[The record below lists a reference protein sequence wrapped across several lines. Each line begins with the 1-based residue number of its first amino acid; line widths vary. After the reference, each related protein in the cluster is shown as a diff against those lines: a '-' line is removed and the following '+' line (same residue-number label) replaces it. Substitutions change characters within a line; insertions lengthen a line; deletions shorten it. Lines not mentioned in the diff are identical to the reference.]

1 MKKTI
6 FVILILGVVLT
17 AYTIFT
23 GQKENPLLTEFDTP
37 FRVPPFNE
45 IEEEHFL
52 PAFKEGIAEQQNE
65 IDSIVNNNTDATFEN
80 TIEALEYSGALLDK
94 VSGVFYNLLSANTN
108 DELQQIAKDVS
119 PLLSKSSDD
128 ILLNE
133 KLFERIK
140 AVHQNKK
147 AFNLTDEEERLL
159 DETYKSFVRNGA
171 NLNEEEKGELRK
183 INEELSMLSLQFG
196 ENLLNENNDFK
207 LIIEDKANL
216 SGLPESVISMAAEE
230 AAAEELEGK
239 WVFTLQKPSFI
250 PFLQYS
256 DKRDL
261 REKIFKAYINRGDN
275 ENENDTKEII
285 KKILALRIE
294 KANLLGYDT
303 HADYVLE
310 DRMAKNAENV
320 YDLLN
325 KVWAPALKVAKNEAA
340 DLQAMIEKEGND
352 FKLQPWDWWYYS
364 EKVKKEKFD
373 LDEKE
378 LRPYFKLENVRDGAF
393 ETATKLYG
401 IQFIKR
407 DDIPKYHPDVEVF
420 ELQEADGSHI
430 GILYTDYF
438 PRESKRGGAWMNS
451 YRKQSIKNGEMI
463 TPVIF
468 NVGNFSKPTGDKPSL
483 LSYDEAL
490 TLFHEFGHAL
500 HGLLSKVKY
509 ESLSGTAVSRDFVEL
524 PSQIMENWGSHPE
537 VMKRYAKH
545 YETGEPIPDELIDK
559 IKASEHFNQG
569 FATVEFLAAAF
580 LDMDW
585 HTLNNVDNIK
595 VNEFETT
602 SLNNIG
608 LIPEIVVRYRTTNYN
623 HIFSSGYSA
632 GYYSYIWAEVLDAD
646 AFEAFKE
653 NGIFDRETA
662 QAFRENILEKGGTEE
677 PMELYKKFRGSEP
690 KIDPLLERRGLKTGS

>member
-23 GQKENPLLTEFDTP
+23 GQKENPLLTEFNTP
-37 FRVPPFNE
+37 FQVPPFDK
-45 IEEEHFL
+45 IEEAHFL
-52 PAFKEGIAEQQNE
+52 PAFKAGITEQQNE
-65 IDSIVNNNTDATFEN
+65 IDSIVNNNSDPTFEN

-94 VSGVFYNLLSANTN
+94 VSGVFYNLLGANTN

-128 ILLNE
+128 ILLNK
-133 KLFERIK
+133 KLFSKIK
-140 AVHQNKK
+140 AVHQNKE
-147 AFNLTDEEERLL
+147 AFNLNAEEEKLL

-171 NLNEEEKGELRK
+171 NLNEEDKEKLRK

-196 ENLLNENNDFK
+196 ENLLDENNAFK
-207 LIIEDKANL
+207 LVIEEEENL
-216 SGLPESVISMAAEE
+216 SGLPESVIESAAE
-230 AAAEELEGK
+230 AAESEGLK
-239 WVFTLQKPSFI
+239 GNWVFTLQKPSFI

-256 DKRDL
+256 NEREL

-275 ENENDTKEII
+275 NDENDNKEII
-285 KKILALRIE
+285 KKILALRID
-294 KANLLGYDT
+294 KANLLGYET

-310 DRMAKNAENV
+310 DRMAKNADNV

-325 KVWAPALKVAKNEAA
+325 KVWAPALEVAKKEAT
-340 DLQAMIEKEGND
+340 DLQAMIDKDGKD
-352 FKLQPWDWWYYS
+352 FKLKPWDWWYYA
-364 EKVKKEKFD
+364 EKVKKEKYD

-401 IQFIKR
+401 IQFEKR
-407 DDIPKYHPDVEVF
+407 NDIPKYHPDVEVF
-420 ELQEADGSHI
+420 ELKEADGSHI

-451 YRKQSIKNGEMI
+451 YRKQSIKNGEMV

-500 HGLLSKVKY
+500 HGLLSNVKY

-524 PSQIMENWGSHPE
+524 PSQIMENWASHPK
-537 VMKRYAKH
+537 VMKSYAKH
-545 YETGEPIPDELIDK
+545 YETGEPIPDELIEK
-559 IKASEHFNQG
+559 IQKSENFNQG

-585 HTLNNVDNIK
+585 HTMNNVDNIK
-595 VNEFETT
+595 VNEFEQT
-602 SLNNIG
+602 SLDKIG
-608 LIPEIVVRYRTTNYN
+608 LIPEIVVRYRTPNYN

-646 AFEAFKE
+646 AFEAFKAK
-653 NGIFDRETA
+653 GIFDKETA
-662 QAFRENILEKGGTEE
+662 EAFRKNILEKGGTEE
-677 PMELYKKFRGSEP
+677 PMELYIKFRGSEP
-690 KIDPLLERRGLKTGS
+690 KIDPLLERRGLKDS